1 MRFGGFSIF
10 RRCIRMETGGKTP
23 HPPFAT
29 RGRFK
34 QGNILVYSP
43 VYAQNLDSLVGTGVP
58 DGP

>member
-1 MRFGGFSIF
+1 
-10 RRCIRMETGGKTP
+10 METGGKTP

-58 DGP
+58 DGPYKNEIFLQNHVGEL